1 MAFFHCGRS
10 LLGDGSERTRFLKI
24 VLYIITRL
32 VYNKDKAKGK
42 QTEGRPKMSK
52 SNNNWEQ
59 EQRNEIIKWSISDL
73 RHYRDKLSLLE
84 KTPKASLGK
93 ESLAR
98 HYKRMIARK
107 EAFLASEGVA
117 F

>member
-1 MAFFHCGRS
+1 
-10 LLGDGSERTRFLKI
+10 
-24 VLYIITRL
+24 
-32 VYNKDKAKGK
+32 
-42 QTEGRPKMSK
+42 MSK

-59 EQRNEIIKWSISDL
+59 EQRNEIIKESISTMRYYKD
-73 RHYRDKLSLLE
+73 RLSLLE
-84 KTPKASLGK
+84 KTPKASLCK

-98 HYKRMIARK
+98 YYNRMIARE